1 MVLTSKLGL
10 VLATFFLHVY
20 FFIHTYTSRR
30 KEEAAARA
38 KAAME
43 KAEKLRKDQNY
54 KNHFELASQ
63 RRFQSISRSY
73 VFSYF
78 NYVPPPRPKGDKKS
92 KRTRQRPTRKK

>member
-1 MVLTSKLGL
+1 MSRFGL
-10 VLATFFLHVY
+10 VLATFLFVLC
-20 FFIHTYTSRR
+20 FFIVHTYISRR

-43 KAEKLRKDQNY
+43 KAEKLRKEQNY

-78 NYVPPPRPKGDKKS
+78 NYVPPSRPKGDKKG